1 MRLVT
6 IDSGTGGAPG
16 ALIHTGE
23 VLHLARAA
31 RSGTAELWLPPTVRG
46 ILDAGGQGLDIAR
59 GVVDRVQGGSDQ
71 TLADL
76 RAQGTLL
83 PAGTALLAPVPEP
96 RLVIG
101 AGLNYRSHLAEMSGT
116 PEPSHPTGF
125 VKIASSITGPHASVH
140 VPSHAADM
148 VDWEGEFACVV
159 GRTCHAVSES
169 EASGC
174 IAGYTVVNDISARD
188 WVRDVWSATAPWPA
202 RQTWEVNIMGKQF
215 AGFTAIGPALV
226 TADEVG
232 DPQDQVLETRLN
244 GEVMQHVHTSDVIFG
259 FAASLSYF
267 SRWYTF
273 HPGDILTTG
282 TPAGVGVGRKPQRF
296 MQAGDVIEV
305 EVSGVGVLRNT
316 IAA

>member
-6 IDSGTGGAPG
+6 IDCGAGGAPG
-16 ALIHTGE
+16 AIIHTGE
-23 VLHLARAA
+23 VLHLSRAA
-31 RSGTAELWLPPTVRG
+31 RPSTVEMWLPPTVRG
-46 ILDAGGQGLDIAR
+46 ILDAGQQGLDTAR
-59 GVVDRVQGGSDQ
+59 GIVERVEGSDRI
-71 TLADL
+71 LEDL
-76 RAQGTLL
+76 RAHGALL

-116 PEPSHPTGF
+116 PVPAHPTGF
-125 VKIASSITGPHASVH
+125 IKVASSITGPRAPVRVPPQASG
-140 VPSHAADM
+140 M
-148 VDWEGEFACVV
+148 VDWEGELGCVI
-159 GRTCHAVSES
+159 GRTCHAVG
-169 EASGC
+169 EAEALDYV
-174 IAGYTVVNDISARD
+174 AGYTVINDISARD
-188 WVRDVWSATAPWPA
+188 WVRDVWAATAPWPA

-232 DPQDQVLETRLN
+232 DPADLVLETRLN

-305 EVSGVGVLRNT
+305 EVSRVGVLRNT
-316 IAA
+316 IVA